1 MGSLKITAKLL
12 LLIFIPLLF
21 LVLTVLTADAQGGRR
36 RIRMP
41 KTIFFVGTE
50 KCTGGGEC
58 HDPWLGAWRNSAHGK
73 TYNLLKPGE
82 RAKAKQRAEASIKEK
97 LLKYGG
103 RDKVYVDSLDVVNAD
118 FTNEPFC
125 LMCHTTGFGQVG
137 GFNPGETEI
146 DPDEPNFEQVGC
158 EMCHSVMG
166 GSQYRVLMN
175 NTEGDFTS
183 AQAEKHGKR
192 YDNNTG
198 NVCKRCHEHPNT
210 PFQPSLDPKYKFNFE
225 ERRKKVHNIKKYIN
239 KYNKGHLLDKRKD
252 RLTKDPGITYKKSL
266 EIEDWVIMDGKVRFK
281 ALPLYKGIL
290 RFNDGS
296 RLPLKDL
303 EAELP

>member
-1 MGSLKITAKLL
+1 MKIPAKLL
-12 LLIFIPLLF
+12 LLIFMTLF
-21 LVLTVLTADAQGGRR
+21 FLPLTVLTVNAQGGRR

-41 KTIFFVGTE
+41 KTIFFVGTD

-73 TYNLLKPGE
+73 TYNLLKPGV
-82 RAKAKQRAEASIKEK
+82 RAEAKQRAEASIKDK

-103 RDKVYVDSLDVVNAD
+103 RDKVFVDSLDVVNAD

-125 LMCHTTGFGQVG
+125 LMCHTTGFGQTG
-137 GFNPGETEI
+137 GFKPGVTEI
-146 DPDEPNFEQVGC
+146 DPDEPNLEQVGC
-158 EMCHSVMG
+158 EVCHSVMG

-183 AQAEKHGKR
+183 AQAEKLGKR

-198 NVCKRCHEHPNT
+198 NVCKKCHEHPNS
-210 PFQPSLDPKYKFNFE
+210 PFQPSLDLKYKFNFE
-225 ERRKKVHNIKKYIN
+225 ERRKKVHNIENYVN
-239 KYNKGHLLDKRKD
+239 KNNKGHLLDKRKD
-252 RLTKDPGITYKKSL
+252 RLIKDPGVTYKKSL
-266 EIEDWVIMDGKVRFK
+266 EIENWVIVDGKVRFK
-281 ALPLYKGIL
+281 ALPLYKGVL

-296 RLPLKDL
+296 RLPLNDI
-303 EAELP
+303 EAESP